1 MGQIKNVNKV
11 KKRGIRSRNIY
22 TPNKDFKISRS
33 KFQNF
38 LDCERCFYLD
48 RVVGLKFPGCPPY
61 TLNNLVDE
69 LCKREFDIYREKQ
82 KPHPIF
88 KKINFNGVPFK
99 HEKISEWQDAKHKGI
114 KFKDE
119 KSGISFTGGIDD
131 LWLDLETNKIV
142 IVDYKATAKEKG
154 VPDNILDTEFYVN
167 YKIQID
173 FYAWLFKKNGFDICE
188 NSYFIFFNGNYHKKT
203 FDNVM
208 EFEPKL
214 IHYTNDTS
222 WIDKKIKKMI
232 NVLNIN
238 KIPEYT
244 DGCEFCDYSFALKN
258 I

>member
-1 MGQIKNVNKV
+1 MPGLMISSA
-11 KKRGIRSRNIY
+11 RCRSCHLNCLL
-22 TPNKDFKISRS
+22 NDFKIYFSIR
-33 KFQNF
+33 K
-38 LDCERCFYLD
+38 
-48 RVVGLKFPGCPPY
+48 V
-61 TLNNLVDE
+61 T
-69 LCKREFDIYREKQ
+69 
-82 KPHPIF
+82 
-88 KKINFNGVPFK
+88 NGVPFK

-119 KSGISFTGGIDD
+119 KSGITFTGGIDD

-222 WIDKKIKKMI
+222 WIDKK
-232 NVLNIN
+232 
-238 KIPEYT
+238 
-244 DGCEFCDYSFALKN
+244 LKTVKP
-258 I
+258 

>member
-1 MGQIKNVNKV
+1 M
-11 KKRGIRSRNIY
+11 
-22 TPNKDFKISRS
+22 
-33 KFQNF
+33 
-38 LDCERCFYLD
+38 
-48 RVVGLKFPGCPPY
+48 
-61 TLNNLVDE
+61 
-69 LCKREFDIYREKQ
+69 
-82 KPHPIF
+82 
-88 KKINFNGVPFK
+88 
-99 HEKISEWQDAKHKGI
+99 
-114 KFKDE
+114 
-119 KSGISFTGGIDD
+119 
-131 LWLDLETNKIV
+131 

-232 NVLNIN
+232 DVLNIN